1 MAPLQREESFT
12 NMGPSSS
19 FCRFYYQPLQQTI
32 KVALGEKIPSFVHPP
47 PSFTS
52 NNVEEENVDAF
63 RYYSNDVDRMRKL
76 KLLNTTSS
84 SADEEKSQ
92 SAWCDQEEKKKP
104 AQQRERKTRI
114 SFELHPDLVLEDVL
128 DEDAMWDSDDDGNED
143 LCLDRIFPS
152 DANGVVSSTGMTRRD
167 LLRSLLQ

>member
-1 MAPLQREESFT
+1 MAPLLKEE
-12 NMGPSSS
+12 
-19 FCRFYYQPLQQTI
+19 QPLKQTM
-32 KVALGEKIPSFVHPP
+32 KVALGEKIPSSFVG
-47 PSFTS
+47 
-52 NNVEEENVDAF
+52 NGQEKDDAF
-63 RYYSNDVDRMRKL
+63 SYYSNDINRMRKL
-76 KLLNTTSS
+76 KLLNTSP
-84 SADEEKSQ
+84 SADEEK
-92 SAWCDQEEKKKP
+92 DQEEKKKP

-128 DEDAMWDSDDDGNED
+128 DEDAMWDSDDDDNED